1 MEPNPRERIGGNS
14 PPGAIELA
22 EPTIEALSQ
31 FLKDFPVIANEEEAR
46 EAKLM
51 LDRTALA
58 LKGIEDERKKKVDPL
73 NLQVFAINQIYHD
86 RHNTDSK
93 RPGRWDRPFQTLKG
107 RISGFM
113 AVEERKRREAL
124 QAAWAAK
131 EEAERIARQAEQ
143 NEQQAATDAAHGI
156 CDVDIGAAMADAD
169 ATFADF
175 KRAGRDLARAER
187 DTKVRIGGGFGK
199 VSTLRN
205 KEILTV
211 TDWKAAI
218 SEMTDDGEL
227 PAVISDAILTA
238 ARAYRKAFD
247 QLPAGISQEFER
259 SL

>member
-1 MEPNPRERIGGNS
+1 
-14 PPGAIELA
+14 
-22 EPTIEALSQ
+22 
-31 FLKDFPVIANEEEAR
+31 
-46 EAKLM
+46 M

-124 QAAWAAK
+124 EAAHAAK
-131 EEAERIARQAEQ
+131 EEAEQIARQAEQ
-143 NEQQAATDAAHGI
+143 REQQAAADAAQGI
-156 CDVDIGAAMADAD
+156 CDVDIGGAMANAD
-169 ATFADF
+169 AAFADF
-175 KRAGRDLARAER
+175 QRAGRDLARAKR

-247 QLPAGISQEFER
+247 QLPAGIHIETER
-259 SL
+259 TL